1 MTDGKPHLEVVR
13 DESQPPPEIVGDTTA
28 SLAEAES
35 SLRRR
40 VILFV
45 SLFAAIAVAFSL
57 WTRWRGNPIAQMPR
71 QERYAL
77 YVKTLDHF
85 AHVCEDQ
92 QLADNARALCAD
104 EADFLRRFPDC
115 NQECLDRTSPFVH
128 EHPTR

>member
-1 MTDGKPHLEVVR
+1 MSTGKPHLEVVR
-13 DESQPPPEIVGDTTA
+13 DESQPPPEVVGDTTA

-40 VILFV
+40 VIVFV
-45 SLFAAIAVAFSL
+45 SICAALATAFSL
-57 WTRWRGNPIAQMPR
+57 WTRWRGDPIARMPSR
-71 QERYAL
+71 ERHAL

-85 AHVCEDQ
+85 TRVCEDP
-92 QLADNARALCAD
+92 QLADNVKSLCAD

-115 NQECLDRTSPFVH
+115 EQDCHDLTAPFAH